1 MRWHILKLRV
11 ADQWYFLKRNLPS
24 KINRW
29 LLFFSTLSLLLVIYD
44 FGFHQEPSWQRFVNS
59 AYGIIF
65 LVFFLLFTIRFAFDL
80 LIKRSWGLLLSEFI
94 ILLLLL
100 LATDLH
106 FVHDYRL
113 IVFERWTDFFSSKFF
128 NHSLLIIIF
137 GIELSRSSLSLLR
150 MRFNPSLLY
159 LGSFFFLIVFGTGLL
174 LLPRATHEG
183 ISFTDALFTSASAVC
198 VTGLIVVDTA
208 TFFTPLGQGIILFLI
223 QLGGL
228 GVMVFT
234 SFFGFFFQGSH
245 SFQNQIFL
253 KDFIN
258 EEQLGKIF
266 RTLIKIL
273 GFTFGLEIA
282 GALLIYQTFPADL
295 HSGLEKVWY
304 SVFHSV
310 SAFCNAGFSVFSDGL
325 FDAGMGARH
334 NFNMHM
340 VIAWLIVL
348 GGLGF
353 PVVIN
358 FYTFLKYF
366 SINKWHQ
373 LTRREEFH
381 HIPRVI
387 NANSRIVLVT
397 TFCLLVGGT
406 LGFWFFERDG
416 VLSGLGWY
424 GQLVTAFFGA
434 VTPRTAG
441 FNTIDMT
448 TIAVP
453 TILFYLFLMWVG
465 ASPSSTGGGVKTSTF
480 ALAILNI
487 WSIARGRNRLEIFG
501 RQVTNSSTNRAFGII
516 IMSILVIGLCT
527 FSLAYTNPA
536 LPLRALVFES
546 FSAFS
551 TVGLSL
557 GITSQI
563 NDAGKLILTAAMF
576 IGRIGTL
583 TILVA
588 FFRKLSSWSYR
599 FPSEQIYIN

>member
-1 MRWHILKLRV
+1 MRLRIIYLRI
-11 ADQWYFLKRNLPS
+11 ADQWFILKRALPE

-29 LLFFSTLSLLLVIYD
+29 MLFFSFLSLVLVIYD
-44 FGFHQEPSWQRFVNS
+44 FGFHQEPSWQEFVRK

-65 LVFFLLFTIRFAFDL
+65 PVFTLLFAIRFAFGFSQ
-80 LIKRSWGLLLSEFI
+80 KRSKGLLLSELV
-94 ILLLLL
+94 ILLLLI

-106 FVHDYRL
+106 FIHKYQL
-113 IVFERWTDFFSSKFF
+113 IVFESWTNFFSSKFF
-128 NHSLLIIIF
+128 SHALLIIIF
-137 GIELSRSSLSLLR
+137 AIELSKNSLLLLR
-150 MRFNPSLLY
+150 IRFNPSLLF

-174 LLPRATHEG
+174 LLPRATYDG
-183 ISFTDALFTSASAVC
+183 ISFIDAVFTSASAVC

-208 TFFTPLGQGIILFLI
+208 TYFTPLGQGILLFLI

-228 GVMVFT
+228 GVMIFT

-258 EEQLGKIF
+258 EEQLGKIYK
-266 RTLIKIL
+266 TLVKIL
-273 GFTFGLEIA
+273 GFTFGLELA
-282 GALLIYQTFPADL
+282 GAFLIYQSFPAGL

-304 SVFHSV
+304 SAFHSI
-310 SAFCNAGFSVFSDGL
+310 SAFCNAGFSVFTDGM
-325 FDAGMGARH
+325 FDAGMGARY
-334 NFNMHM
+334 NFNMHL

-348 GGLGF
+348 GGIGF

-366 SINKWHQ
+366 VINTWNQVTQRKKF
-373 LTRREEFH
+373 R

-387 NANSRIVLVT
+387 NANTRIVLVT
-397 TFCLLVGGT
+397 TLFLIAGGT
-406 LGFWFFERDG
+406 LGFWLFERNG

-424 GQLVTAFFGA
+424 GQLVTSFFGA

-441 FNTIDMT
+441 FNTVDMT
-448 TIAVP
+448 AIALP

-480 ALAILNI
+480 ALALLNI
-487 WSIARGRNRLEIFG
+487 SSIARGRNRLEIFG
-501 RQVTNSSTNRAFGII
+501 REITNDSTNRAFGII
-516 IMSILVIGLCT
+516 IMSIIVIGSCIFCL
-527 FSLAYTNPA
+527 SYTNPG
-536 LPLRALVFES
+536 LPLKALVFES

-563 NDAGKLILTAAMF
+563 NDTGKLILTATMF

-588 FFRKLSSWSYR
+588 FLRKLSNWSYR